1 MVMLEIRPNTK
12 DDWTSM
18 PVLMKYIKVENAV
31 VTTKKRMN
39 TLRKKYKIGF
49 SMMFAIG
56 RGFVLK

>member
-1 MVMLEIRPNTK
+1 
-12 DDWTSM
+12 M